1 MGRTRPMAGVGL
13 GGICHV
19 PGRPDHSL
27 CLRSGRRAG
36 SEAQHKGGRVTMS
49 VTRTVI
55 ADATVTTPSAV
66 SIDAAALQQLLD
78 ALSLARAEIAK
89 AVVGHRDVIDQ
100 LLIALICE
108 GHVLLEG
115 APGVGKTLLVRTL
128 GIATGLSFT
137 RIQFTP
143 DLMPADI
150 TGGLALVP
158 DEHGRTRAQYQAG
171 PIFTQLLLA
180 DEINRATPKTQSAL
194 LEAMQERTVTAA
206 GRSMNLP
213 RPFFVLATQN
223 PIEMEGTFQ
232 LPEAQIDRF
241 LFNSVMAFPSEEE
254 LDNILDLTTGT
265 AQVAPT
271 QVLSAE
277 DILRGQ
283 ALVRMVPIAAHLRRA
298 GARFARHTQI
308 DGAEAPADVKRYVR
322 FGISPRG
329 AQAMLLAPKGHA
341 LLQHRYNVS
350 FDDLRAILLPTL
362 RHRFQLNYPGEA
374 DEIDAEALL
383 CRVFEEAIR
392 EAQ

>member
-1 MGRTRPMAGVGL
+1 MSLTRSAITDG
-13 GGICHV
+13 
-19 PGRPDHSL
+19 
-27 CLRSGRRAG
+27 
-36 SEAQHKGGRVTMS
+36 
-49 VTRTVI
+49 TVK
-55 ADATVTTPSAV
+55 TPSVV
-66 SIDAAALQQLLD
+66 STDAAALQQLLD
-78 ALSLARAEIAK
+78 ALSRARAEIAK

-128 GIATGLSFT
+128 GTVTGLSFA

-158 DEHGRTRAQYQAG
+158 DEQGRTRAQYQAG

-194 LEAMQERTVTAA
+194 LEAMQERTVTTA
-206 GRSMNLP
+206 GRSMSLP

-223 PIEMEGTFQ
+223 PIEMEGTYQ

-241 LFNSVMAFPSEEE
+241 LFNSVMAFPSEAE
-254 LDNILDLTTGT
+254 LDSILDLTTGAT
-265 AQVAPT
+265 QIAPT
-271 QVLSAE
+271 QVLSAD

-283 ALVRMVPIAAHLRRA
+283 ALARSVPIAAHVRRA
-298 GARFARHTQI
+298 VARFVRRTQV
-308 DGAEAPADVKRYVR
+308 DSAEVPADVKRYVR

-329 AQAMLLAPKGHA
+329 AQCLVLAAKGHA

-350 FDDLRAILLPTL
+350 FDDLRAVLLPAL
-362 RHRFQLNYPGEA
+362 RHRFQLNYAGEA
-374 DEIDAEALL
+374 DEVDAEALL
-383 CRVFEEAIR
+383 CRVFEEAAR
-392 EAQ
+392 ESK

>member
-1 MGRTRPMAGVGL
+1 M
-13 GGICHV
+13 I
-19 PGRPDHSL
+19 
-27 CLRSGRRAG
+27 
-36 SEAQHKGGRVTMS
+36 MS
-49 VTRTVI
+49 ITRTATTDTI
-55 ADATVTTPSAV
+55 AKTPSGVAT
-66 SIDAAALQQLLD
+66 DAAALQQLLD
-78 ALSLARAEIAK
+78 ALSRARAEIAK

-100 LLIALICE
+100 LMIALICE

-128 GIATGLSFT
+128 GTVAGLSFT

-158 DEHGRTRAQYQAG
+158 DEQGRTRAQYQAG

-206 GRSMNLP
+206 GRSMQLP

-241 LFNSVMAFPSEEE
+241 LFNSVMVFPSEDE
-254 LDNILDLTTGT
+254 LDCILELTTS
-265 AQVAPT
+265 AMEVAPT
-271 QVLSAE
+271 QVLAAD
-277 DILRGQ
+277 DIICGQ
-283 ALVRMVPIAAHLRRA
+283 VLVRSVPIASHVRRA
-298 GARFARHTQI
+298 VARFVQRTQI
-308 DGAEAPADVKRYVR
+308 DGGETPADVKRYVR

-329 AQAMLLAPKGHA
+329 AQCLVLAAKGHA

-350 FDDLRAILLPTL
+350 FDDLRAVLLPTL
-362 RHRFQLNYPGEA
+362 RHRFQLNYAGEA
-374 DEIDAEALL
+374 DEIDAEAML
-383 CRVFEEAIR
+383 CRVFEETVR
-392 EAQ
+392 EAA

>member
-1 MGRTRPMAGVGL
+1 
-13 GGICHV
+13 
-19 PGRPDHSL
+19 
-27 CLRSGRRAG
+27 
-36 SEAQHKGGRVTMS
+36 MS
-49 VTRTVI
+49 VTRPAIIDGV
-55 ADATVTTPSAV
+55 VTTPSAV
-66 SIDAAALQQLLD
+66 SMDASALQQLLD
-78 ALSLARAEIAK
+78 ALSRARAEIAK

-108 GHVLLEG
+108 GHVLLQG

-128 GIATGLSFT
+128 GTATGLSFA

-158 DEHGRTRAQYQAG
+158 DEQGRTRSQFQAG

-223 PIEMEGTFQ
+223 PIEMEGTYQ

-254 LDNILDLTTGT
+254 LDSILDLTTGAT
-265 AQVAPT
+265 QIAPT
-271 QVLSAE
+271 QVLAAD

-283 ALVRMVPIAAHLRRA
+283 TLARSVPIAAHVRRA
-298 GARFARHTQI
+298 VARFVRRTQI
-308 DGAEAPADVKRYVR
+308 DDPEVPADVKQYIR

-329 AQAMLLAPKGHA
+329 AQCLVLAAKGHA

-350 FDDLRAILLPTL
+350 FEDLRAVLLPTL
-362 RHRFQLNYPGEA
+362 RHRFQLNYTGEA

-383 CRVFEEAIR
+383 CRIFEEAIR
-392 EAQ
+392 EAK

>member
-1 MGRTRPMAGVGL
+1 
-13 GGICHV
+13 
-19 PGRPDHSL
+19 
-27 CLRSGRRAG
+27 
-36 SEAQHKGGRVTMS
+36 MS
-49 VTRTVI
+49 VTRTAI
-55 ADATVTTPSAV
+55 ADASVKAPSAA

-78 ALSLARAEIAK
+78 ALSRARTEIAK
-89 AVVGHRDVIDQ
+89 AVVGHRGVIDQ

-115 APGVGKTLLVRTL
+115 APGIGKTLLVRTL

-158 DEHGRTRAQYQAG
+158 DEQGRTRAQYQAG

-223 PIEMEGTFQ
+223 PIEMEGTYQ
-232 LPEAQIDRF
+232 LPEAQVDRF
-241 LFNSVMAFPSEEE
+241 LFNSVMAFPSEDE
-254 LDNILDLTTGT
+254 LDGILELTTGAT
-265 AQVAPT
+265 QIAPT
-271 QVLSAE
+271 QVLSAD
-277 DILRGQ
+277 DILLGQ
-283 ALVRMVPIAAHLRRA
+283 RLTRSVPIASHVRRA
-298 GARFARHTQI
+298 VARFVRRTQI
-308 DGAEAPADVKRYVR
+308 DGADVPADVKRYIR
-322 FGISPRG
+322 FGVSPRA
-329 AQAMLLAPKGHA
+329 AQCLVLAAKGHA

-350 FDDLRAILLPTL
+350 FDDLRAVLLPTL
-362 RHRFQLNYPGEA
+362 RHRFQLNYEGEA
-374 DEIDAEALL
+374 DDIDAEALL

-392 EAQ
+392 EAK

>member
-1 MGRTRPMAGVGL
+1 MSLRTSIITDPTKPAAAGIV
-13 GGICHV
+13 
-19 PGRPDHSL
+19 
-27 CLRSGRRAG
+27 
-36 SEAQHKGGRVTMS
+36 
-49 VTRTVI
+49 
-55 ADATVTTPSAV
+55 
-66 SIDAAALQQLLD
+66 DAAGLESLLD
-78 ALSLARAEIAK
+78 ALSRARGEIAK
-89 AVVGHRDVIDQ
+89 AVVGHRQIIDQ

-108 GHVLLEG
+108 GHVLLQG

-128 GIATGLSFT
+128 GIVTGLRFA

-158 DEHGRTRAQYQAG
+158 DEQGRTRAQYQAG

-223 PIEMEGTFQ
+223 PIEMEGTYQ

-241 LFNSVMAFPSEEE
+241 LFNSVMTFPSEDE
-254 LDNILDLTTGT
+254 LDDILDLTTGST
-265 AQVAPT
+265 PIVPEQI
-271 QVLSAE
+271 LSAD

-283 ALVRMVPIAAHLRRA
+283 ELVRSVPMADHVRRMV
-298 GARFARHTQI
+298 ARFVKRTQT
-308 DGAEAPADVKRYVR
+308 DGAEAPAEVKKYIR

-329 AQAMLLAPKGHA
+329 AQCLVLAAKGHA
-341 LLQHRYNVS
+341 LLARRYNVS
-350 FDDLRAILLPTL
+350 FDDLRAVLLPAL
-362 RHRFQLNYPGEA
+362 RHRFHLNYGGEA
-374 DEIDAEALL
+374 DRIDAEALL
-383 CRVFEEAIR
+383 ARVFEDTVR
-392 EAQ
+392 EVA

>member
-1 MGRTRPMAGVGL
+1 
-13 GGICHV
+13 
-19 PGRPDHSL
+19 
-27 CLRSGRRAG
+27 
-36 SEAQHKGGRVTMS
+36 MS
-49 VTRTVI
+49 VARPVVDDG
-55 ADATVTTPSAV
+55 AMKTPSTV
-66 SIDAAALQQLLD
+66 SLEAAALQQLLD
-78 ALSLARAEIAK
+78 ALARARAEIAK

-128 GIATGLSFT
+128 GTATGLSFT

-158 DEHGRTRAQYQAG
+158 DEQGRTHAQYQAG

-206 GRSMNLP
+206 GRSLTLP

-223 PIEMEGTFQ
+223 PIEMEGTYQ

-241 LFNSVMAFPSEEE
+241 LFNSVMSFPSEDE
-254 LDNILDLTTGT
+254 LDSILDLTTGAT
-265 AQVAPT
+265 QIVPT
-271 QVLSAE
+271 QVLSAD

-283 ALVRMVPIAAHLRRA
+283 VLARSVPIAAHVRRA
-298 GARFARHTQI
+298 VARFVRRTQI
-308 DGAEAPADVKRYVR
+308 ESAEVPAEVKRYIR

-329 AQAMLLAPKGHA
+329 AQCLVLAAKGHA

-350 FDDLRAILLPTL
+350 FDDLRAVLLPTL
-362 RHRFQLNYPGEA
+362 RHRFQLNYAGEA

-383 CRVFEEAIR
+383 CRVFDDAIR
-392 EAQ
+392 EAK

>member
-1 MGRTRPMAGVGL
+1 M
-13 GGICHV
+13 
-19 PGRPDHSL
+19 
-27 CLRSGRRAG
+27 
-36 SEAQHKGGRVTMS
+36 TMS
-49 VTRTVI
+49 VTRPAI
-55 ADATVTTPSAV
+55 AEGAAKAPSGG
-66 SIDAAALQQLLD
+66 STERAALEQLLD
-78 ALSLARAEIAK
+78 ALSRARTEIAK

-115 APGVGKTLLVRTL
+115 APGIGKTLLVRTL
-128 GIATGLSFT
+128 GTATGLSFA

-150 TGGLALVP
+150 TGGLALLP
-158 DEHGRTRAQYQAG
+158 DEQGRTRAQYQAG

-223 PIEMEGTFQ
+223 PIEMEGTYQ

-241 LFNSVMAFPSEEE
+241 LFNSVMAFPSEDE
-254 LDNILDLTTGT
+254 LDSILDLTTGVT
-265 AQVAPT
+265 LAAPS
-271 QVLSAE
+271 QVLSAD

-283 ALVRMVPIAAHLRRA
+283 ALVRSVPIAAHVRRA
-298 GARFARHTQI
+298 VARFVRRTQI
-308 DGAEAPADVKRYVR
+308 GSTEVPVDVKQYVR

-329 AQAMLLAPKGHA
+329 AQCLVLAAKGHA

-350 FDDLRAILLPTL
+350 FDDLRAVLLPTL
-362 RHRFQLNYPGEA
+362 RHRFQLNYAGEA

-383 CRVFEEAIR
+383 GRVFEDAIR
-392 EAQ
+392 EAK

>member
-1 MGRTRPMAGVGL
+1 
-13 GGICHV
+13 
-19 PGRPDHSL
+19 
-27 CLRSGRRAG
+27 
-36 SEAQHKGGRVTMS
+36 MS

-55 ADATVTTPSAV
+55 ADATVTTPSVV
-66 SIDAAALQQLLD
+66 SMDAAALEQLLD
-78 ALSLARAEIAK
+78 ALSRARAEIAK
-89 AVVGHRDVIDQ
+89 AVVGHRNVIDQ
-100 LLIALICE
+100 LLVALICE

-115 APGVGKTLLVRTL
+115 TPGVGKTLLVRTL
-128 GIATGLSFT
+128 GAATGLSFT

-158 DEHGRTRAQYQAG
+158 DEQGRTRAQYQAG

-206 GRSMNLP
+206 GRSMSLP

-223 PIEMEGTFQ
+223 PIEMEGTYQ

-254 LDNILDLTTGT
+254 LDDILDLTTGT
-265 AQVAPT
+265 TRVAPT
-271 QVLSAE
+271 QVLSPD

-283 ALVRMVPIAAHLRRA
+283 ALARSVPIAGHVRRA
-298 GARFARHTQI
+298 VARFVRRTQI
-308 DGAEAPADVKRYVR
+308 DGAEAPADVKRYIR
-322 FGISPRG
+322 FGVSPRG
-329 AQAMLLAPKGHA
+329 AQCLVLAAKGHA

-350 FDDLRAILLPTL
+350 LDDLRAVLLPTL
-362 RHRFQLNYPGEA
+362 RHRFQLNYAGEA
-374 DEIDAEALL
+374 DEIDAEAML
-383 CRVFEEAIR
+383 CRVFEETIR
-392 EAQ
+392 EAI

>member
-1 MGRTRPMAGVGL
+1 
-13 GGICHV
+13 
-19 PGRPDHSL
+19 
-27 CLRSGRRAG
+27 
-36 SEAQHKGGRVTMS
+36 MS
-49 VTRTVI
+49 VTRTAI
-55 ADATVTTPSAV
+55 ADATVATSSAV
-66 SIDAAALQQLLD
+66 STDAVALERLLD
-78 ALSLARAEIAK
+78 ALSHARIEIAK

-115 APGVGKTLLVRTL
+115 TPGVGKTLLVRTL
-128 GIATGLSFT
+128 GAATGLDFT

-158 DEHGRTRAQYQAG
+158 DEQGRTKAQYQAG

-206 GRSMNLP
+206 GRSMSLP

-223 PIEMEGTFQ
+223 PIEMEGTYQ

-254 LDNILDLTTGT
+254 LDDILDLTTGT
-265 AQVAPT
+265 TRVAPT
-271 QVLSAE
+271 QVLSPD

-283 ALVRMVPIAAHLRRA
+283 ALARSVPIAGHVRRA
-298 GARFARHTQI
+298 VARFVRRTQI
-308 DGAEAPADVKRYVR
+308 DGAEAPADVKRYIR
-322 FGISPRG
+322 FGVSPRG
-329 AQAMLLAPKGHA
+329 AQCLVLAAKGHA

-350 FDDLRAILLPTL
+350 LDDLRAVLLPTL
-362 RHRFQLNYPGEA
+362 RHRFQLNYAGEA
-374 DEIDAEALL
+374 DEIDAEAML
-383 CRVFEEAIR
+383 CRVFEETIR
-392 EAQ
+392 EAL

>member
-1 MGRTRPMAGVGL
+1 
-13 GGICHV
+13 
-19 PGRPDHSL
+19 
-27 CLRSGRRAG
+27 
-36 SEAQHKGGRVTMS
+36 MS
-49 VTRTVI
+49 VARPVI
-55 ADATVTTPSAV
+55 ADGAMKTPSAV
-66 SIDAAALQQLLD
+66 SLDAAALQQLLD
-78 ALSLARAEIAK
+78 ALARARAEIAK

-100 LLIALICE
+100 LLIALICD

-128 GIATGLSFT
+128 GAATGLSFT

-158 DEHGRTRAQYQAG
+158 DEQGRMHAQYQAG

-194 LEAMQERTVTAA
+194 LEAMQEHTVTAA
-206 GRSMNLP
+206 GRSMTLP

-223 PIEMEGTFQ
+223 PIEMEGTYQ

-241 LFNSVMAFPSEEE
+241 LFNSVMSFPSEDE
-254 LDNILDLTTGT
+254 LDSILDLTTGAT
-265 AQVAPT
+265 QIVPT
-271 QVLSAE
+271 QVLSAD

-283 ALVRMVPIAAHLRRA
+283 ALARSVPIASHVRRA
-298 GARFARHTQI
+298 VARFVRRTQI
-308 DGAEAPADVKRYVR
+308 ESAEVPAEVKRYIR
-322 FGISPRG
+322 FGVSPRG
-329 AQAMLLAPKGHA
+329 AQCLVLAAKGHA

-350 FDDLRAILLPTL
+350 FDDLRAVLLPTL
-362 RHRFQLNYPGEA
+362 RHRFQLNYAGEA

-383 CRVFEEAIR
+383 CRVFDDAIR
-392 EAQ
+392 EAK

>member
-1 MGRTRPMAGVGL
+1 M
-13 GGICHV
+13 
-19 PGRPDHSL
+19 
-27 CLRSGRRAG
+27 
-36 SEAQHKGGRVTMS
+36 
-49 VTRTVI
+49 RTVT
-55 ADATVTTPSAV
+55 ADAIATIPSAV
-66 SIDAAALQQLLD
+66 STEAATLPQLLD
-78 ALSLARAEIAK
+78 AISRARTEIAK

-100 LLIALICE
+100 LLIALMCE

-128 GIATGLSFT
+128 GAVTGLSFT

-158 DEHGRTRAQYQAG
+158 DEQGRTRAQYQAG

-206 GRSMNLP
+206 GRSMDLP

-254 LDNILDLTTGT
+254 LDGILDLTTGAT
-265 AQVAPT
+265 RVAPAQVLCAD
-271 QVLSAE
+271 
-277 DILRGQ
+277 DILHGQ
-283 ALVRMVPIAAHLRRA
+283 ALVRSVPIAAHVRRA
-298 GARFARHTQI
+298 VARFVRRTQT
-308 DGAEAPADVKRYVR
+308 DGAETPADVKRYVR
-322 FGISPRG
+322 FGVSPRG
-329 AQAMLLAPKGHA
+329 AQCLVLAAKGHA

-350 FDDLRAILLPTL
+350 LDDLRAVLLPTL
-362 RHRFQLNYPGEA
+362 RHRFQLNYAGEA
-374 DEIDAEALL
+374 DEIDAEAML